1 MLSTWQPI
9 LPCVC
14 NQNKAAGSKCCCFFP
29 WILCL
34 SFYGSCAWYQ
44 WIWKWLVW
52 CLRNRNPNMVG
63 DIILASLD
71 DIFAF
76 TSQIFICYLSR
87 ELKHNIP
94 LIHLSKYWLL
104 INLVLQPEY
113 PVLPQLC
120 CWAEIKLWA
129 G

>member
-1 MLSTWQPI
+1 
-9 LPCVC
+9 
-14 NQNKAAGSKCCCFFP
+14 
-29 WILCL
+29 
-34 SFYGSCAWYQ
+34 
-44 WIWKWLVW
+44 
-52 CLRNRNPNMVG
+52 MVG

-76 TSQIFICYLSR
+76 TSQIFICYSSR

-120 CWAEIKLWA
+120 CWAEIKL
-129 G
+129 